1 MVARTKISAPSY
13 SKSTAGKTNTLSSS
27 VFVRF
32 HKFKRVFLPGLKRPQ
47 DVRRRTFLWAA
58 IFIIGRI
65 SDIVGQFLVGH
76 RDLRV
81 PEIFQSHPL
90 CTVRCPN
97 VHLRY
102 LKNTNRRRRILTFLM
117 YFATKGPQRMAAL
130 IWSTSPQRGINK
142 AIAPSKGT
150 LS

>member
-1 MVARTKISAPSY
+1 MHLCY
-13 SKSTAGKTNTLSSS
+13 SKSTAGKTNNLSSS
-27 VFVRF
+27 SEFVRF
-32 HKFKRVFLPGLKRPQ
+32 HKFKRVFPPGLKRPQ
-47 DVRRRTFLWAA
+47 DVRRTFLSAA

-90 CTVRCPN
+90 CTVHCPN

-102 LKNTNRRRRILTFLM
+102 LKNTNRRRRILIFFM
-117 YFATKGPQRMAAL
+117 YFATKGPQHMPSL

-142 AIAPSKGT
+142 VIAHSKGT